1 MKLTVLASGGIKGW
15 VSVTAVLN
23 LGVSNKDYFEGL
35 SKACLKR
42 KRCAYSKQTN
52 SSTQ

>member
-15 VSVTAVLN
+15 VPDMTVLT

-35 SKACLKR
+35 SEAC
-42 KRCAYSKQTN
+42 N
-52 SSTQ
+52 